1 MPTFRD
7 RDRSLLQIT
16 TERRPAR
23 EFSVIRRLQSI
34 LREPLSLQVFT
45 KLRPDVQVSVREYF
59 LARSGPNSALI
70 WQSFLGGVEHPQGPK
85 GVVLLQGHTYMW
97 GLSQELNGH
106 WVLHVDLP
114 LVTGF

>member
-1 MPTFRD
+1 
-7 RDRSLLQIT
+7 
-16 TERRPAR
+16 
-23 EFSVIRRLQSI
+23 
-34 LREPLSLQVFT
+34 
-45 KLRPDVQVSVREYF
+45 VSVREYF

-70 WQSFLGGVEHPQGPK
+70 WQSFLSGVEHPQGPR

-114 LVTGF
+114 FVTGF